1 VVHILARRV
10 LGAEVSRD
18 EAGLL
23 ADAAAGDARS
33 ILARLEERSRIKRSA
48 PGLRPDKH
56 FQTRLVIAEV
66 VFDAKGL
73 AADGPIAKM
82 QLIDKMIAS
91 QRAQAARE
99 GELVKAGEG
108 FAELIDEMRLGG
120 PVVREFFRRAERLRL
135 RQRNHLQAVIQDEG
149 CLAEANA
156 KLDSLYA
163 KYYRTALD
171 LV

>member
-1 VVHILARRV
+1 MMARTHSSVSSRSSPTASSKQRSSASGRSWQVEHSALISERVAVSPRVRDLFVSVVHILARRV

-99 GELVKAGEG
+99 GELVKAE
-108 FAELIDEMRLGG
+108 
-120 PVVREFFRRAERLRL
+120 
-135 RQRNHLQAVIQDEG
+135 
-149 CLAEANA
+149 
-156 KLDSLYA
+156 
-163 KYYRTALD
+163 
-171 LV
+171 